1 MATGPLARMRPK
13 QIGEMRVHALLDT
26 MGPTRL
32 PGDLLLDIPD
42 GAIEAHADWLQ
53 PDYLEPQSG
62 KLIMAYQS
70 FLIALGDRRIL
81 VDCAVGEDGNFPV
94 RADWHLAKSDWLNH
108 LGLAGCAPEDVDTV
122 FLTHLHLDHTGWL
135 TRKTQQGWQPSFA
148 RATHLTSARELD
160 FWPAHH
166 EEVPF
171 MSSSIPDSVEP
182 VIAAGLFETVAAEAE
197 IAPGLFVVDL
207 AGHSP
212 GMIGLE
218 YRDGDRVLA
227 AFNADLMHHPIQMAA
242 PGCATVFCADPAKAV
257 AQRRAKL
264 AQYAQDRTVMFCN
277 HFPGECAGV
286 AVPRADGY
294 HFVPST

>member
-1 MATGPLARMRPK
+1 
-13 QIGEMRVHALLDT
+13 
-26 MGPTRL
+26 
-32 PGDLLLDIPD
+32 
-42 GAIEAHADWLQ
+42 
-53 PDYLEPQSG
+53 
-62 KLIMAYQS
+62 
-70 FLIALGDRRIL
+70 
-81 VDCAVGEDGNFPV
+81 
-94 RADWHLAKSDWLNH
+94 
-108 LGLAGCAPEDVDTV
+108 
-122 FLTHLHLDHTGWL
+122 
-135 TRKTQQGWQPSFA
+135 
-148 RATHLTSARELD
+148 
-160 FWPAHH
+160 
-166 EEVPF
+166 

-227 AFNADLMHHPIQMAA
+227 AFNADLMHHPVQMAA